1 MTAATATRA
10 RLWHGLADVPA
21 GFGPCAAT
29 IGVFDGVHRGHVRV
43 IERAVAVGLQQGLPA
58 VLVTFDPHPARVV
71 GPPRDTA
78 ELSTPGR
85 RAELAGE
92 FGVDAVLVLPFT
104 AELAGTCP
112 DDFVR
117 RVLVEAL
124 DARAVIVGSDFR
136 FGARGAGDIGTL
148 AELGR
153 RHGFTADGVDLLSP
167 EGVRCSSTQVRAC
180 LATGDVAGAA
190 RVLGRPHRVEGRLAG
205 GVLAVPPGTAV
216 PAPGRYPAVLT
227 AFDERVRVEAVVGA
241 GDAIRVAGGR
251 AGDGVVSLDFLPD
264 GAR

>member
-1 MTAATATRA
+1 VTAATVTGA
-10 RLWHGLADVPA
+10 RLWHGLDGVPA
-21 GFGPCAAT
+21 GFGPCAVT

-43 IERAVAVGLQQGLPA
+43 IERAVALGLEQGLPT

-78 ELSTPGR
+78 ALSTPSR
-85 RAELAGE
+85 RAQLAGE
-92 FGVDAVLVLPFT
+92 LGVHAVLVLPFT

-124 DARAVIVGSDFR
+124 AARAVVVGSDFR
-136 FGARGAGDIGTL
+136 FGARGAGDVPTL
-148 AELGR
+148 AGLGR
-153 RHGFTADGVDLLSP
+153 RHGFTAEGVDLLSP
-167 EGVRCSSTQVRAC
+167 EGVRCSSTQVRTC
-180 LATGDVAGAA
+180 LASGDVTGAA
-190 RVLGRPHRVEGRLAG
+190 RVLGRPHRIEGRLVG

-216 PAPGRYPAVLT
+216 PAPGRYCAVITRPDARL
-227 AFDERVRVEAVVGA
+227 RVAVEVGA
-241 GDAIRVAGGR
+241 GGAIRVAGGPI
-251 AGDGVVSLDFLPD
+251 GDGVVSLDFLPE

>member
-1 MTAATATRA
+1 MTGATVIGA
-10 RLWHGLADVPA
+10 RLWHGLDDVPA
-21 GFGPCAAT
+21 GLGPCVVT

-43 IERAVAVGLQQGLPA
+43 IERAVAVGLEQRLPT

-78 ELSTPGR
+78 ALSTPGR
-85 RAELAGE
+85 RAQLAGE
-92 FGVDAVLVLPFT
+92 HGVDAVLVLPFT
-104 AELAGTCP
+104 AELAGTRP

-117 RVLVEAL
+117 RVLIEAL
-124 DARAVIVGSDFR
+124 DARAVVVGSDFR
-136 FGARGAGDIGTL
+136 FGARGAGDLATL

-153 RHGFTADGVDLLSP
+153 RHGFISDGVDLLSP

-216 PAPGRYPAVLT
+216 PAPGRYPGVLAST
-227 AFDERVRVEAVVGA
+227 GARVRVEALVGA
-241 GDAIRVAGGR
+241 GGAIRVAGGP
-251 AGDGVVSLDFLPD
+251 AADGVVSLDFLPD
-264 GAR
+264 GTL

>member
-1 MTAATATRA
+1 MTAATVAGA
-10 RLWHGLADVPA
+10 QLWHGLGDVPA

-29 IGVFDGVHRGHVRV
+29 IGVYDGVHRGHVRV
-43 IERAVAVGLQQGLPA
+43 IERAVTVGREHDLPV

-78 ELSTPGR
+78 ALSTPGR

-92 FGVDAVLVLPFT
+92 LGVDAVLVLPFT
-104 AELAGTCP
+104 AGLAGTCP
-112 DDFVR
+112 DEFVR

-124 DARAVIVGSDFR
+124 AARAVVVGSDFR
-136 FGARGAGDIGTL
+136 FGARGAGDVATL

-153 RHGFTADGVDLLSP
+153 QHGFTADGVDLLSP
-167 EGVRCSSTQVRAC
+167 EGVRCSSTQVRTC
-180 LATGDVAGAA
+180 LTAGDVTGAA

-227 AFDERVRVEAVVGA
+227 RPGARVCVAAVVGA
-241 GDAIRVAGGR
+241 GGEIRLAGGP
-251 AGDGVVSLDFLPD
+251 AGDGAVSLDFLPE

>member
-1 MTAATATRA
+1 VTAATVTGA
-10 RLWHGLADVPA
+10 RLWHGLDDVPA
-21 GFGPCAAT
+21 GFGPCAVT

-43 IERAVAVGLQQGLPA
+43 IERAVAVGLERGLPT

-71 GPPRDTA
+71 GSPRDTA
-78 ELSTPGR
+78 ALSTPGR

-92 FGVDAVLVLPFT
+92 LGVDAVLVLPFT

-117 RVLVEAL
+117 RVLVDAL
-124 DARAVIVGSDFR
+124 GARAVIMGSDFR
-136 FGARGAGDIGTL
+136 FGARGAGDVTTL

-153 RHGFTADGVDLLSP
+153 RHRFTADGVDLLSP
-167 EGVRCSSTQVRAC
+167 EGVRCSSTLVRTC
-180 LATGDVAGAA
+180 LASGDVAGAA

-216 PAPGRYPAVLT
+216 PAAGRYPAVLT
-227 AFDERVRVEAVVGA
+227 RSDARVCVEAVVEARG
-241 GDAIRVAGGR
+241 AIRVPGGP
-251 AGDGVVSLDFLPD
+251 AGDGVVSLDFLPE

>member
-1 MTAATATRA
+1 VTAAPVIGG
-10 RLWHGLADVPA
+10 RLWHGLDDVPA
-21 GFGPCAAT
+21 GFGPCAVT

-43 IERAVAVGLQQGLPA
+43 IERAVAVGLEQCLPT

-78 ELSTPGR
+78 ALSTPGR

-92 FGVDAVLVLPFT
+92 LGVDAVLVLPFT
-104 AELAGTCP
+104 AELAGTRP

-117 RVLVEAL
+117 QVLVEAL
-124 DARAVIVGSDFR
+124 AARAVIVGSDFR
-136 FGARGAGDIGTL
+136 FGARGAGDVATL
-148 AELGR
+148 AALGR

-167 EGVRCSSTQVRAC
+167 EGVRCSSTQVRTC

-227 AFDERVRVEAVVGA
+227 GAAGRVRVEAVVGA
-241 GDAIRVAGGR
+241 GAAIRVAGAP
-251 AGDGVVSLDFLPD
+251 AGDGTAFLDFLPE